1 MLTCLKDAFEAFLR
15 DFKCTPEQT
24 ITTALGNINI
34 ADDDLSDD
42 EDLMADDNTPRRPKE
57 RSAPTHK
64 YQEILQRLAD
74 RKQSEIMIDLDDLYT
89 VRSAWLRFP
98 LTPWE
103 DQKRK
108 KKEKK
113 RKETNIAMRSSSKK
127 CTKMKDYALL
137 SLLRIILSIT
147 SSSSPAPSTS

>member
-1 MLTCLKDAFEAFLR
+1 MLTCLADAFEAFLR

-42 EDLMADDNTPRRPKE
+42 EDLMVDDNTPRRRKE

-89 VRSAWLRFP
+89 VTLSLPYIFP

-103 DQKRK
+103 DQ
-108 KKEKK
+108 
-113 RKETNIAMRSSSKK
+113 N
-127 CTKMKDYALL
+127 
-137 SLLRIILSIT
+137 
-147 SSSSPAPSTS
+147 